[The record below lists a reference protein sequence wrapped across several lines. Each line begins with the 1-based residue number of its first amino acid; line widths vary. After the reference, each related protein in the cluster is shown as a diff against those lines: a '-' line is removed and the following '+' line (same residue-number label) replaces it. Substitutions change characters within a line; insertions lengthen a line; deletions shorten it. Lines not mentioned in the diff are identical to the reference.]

1 MAIKKTPQAKASTS
15 PKKVVSKKPVVKKT
29 TSKAKV
35 ITAAPAKK
43 ITTTKVVKK
52 QPVKIVE
59 IPSKSEALVS
69 KKDLIVEEKWIDKT
83 PNRIGIIL
91 ALGVLVFGYFGLQ
104 ASKNPCNSFTKPN
117 LTATDKNYIPKSCM
131 DNTVT
136 LENGLKVK
144 DIKIGDGEEI
154 KSGDQ
159 IKMHYEGKLENGTVF
174 DSSFQRGEPLPVTI
188 GVGMVIK
195 GWDQGVPGM
204 KIGGERILTI
214 PGPLAYGEAGV
225 RGVIPPNSTL
235 IFRVVAVS
243 K

>member
-1 MAIKKTPQAKASTS
+1 MAIKKSSQAKATTT
-15 PKKVVSKKPVVKKT
+15 KNAVSKKPVVKKT
-29 TSKAKV
+29 ISNTKAV
-35 ITAAPAKK
+35 AAAPIKKVTTAKAMQK
-43 ITTTKVVKK
+43 LSPKM
-52 QPVKIVE
+52 VE
-59 IPSKSEALVS
+59 IPSRPEVAVS
-69 KKDLIVEEKWIDKT
+69 KKDLIIEEKWIEKT
-83 PNRIGIIL
+83 PNRIGLIL
-91 ALGVLVFGYFGLQ
+91 ALGVLVFGYFGYQ
-104 ASKNPCNSFTKPN
+104 AAQNPCNRFTKPN
-117 LTATDKNYIPKSCM
+117 LTAFDKNYIPKSCM

-174 DSSFQRGEPLPVTI
+174 DSSFERGEPLPVTI

-214 PGPLAYGEAGV
+214 PGPLAYGETGV